1 MGQKGCFWETAEAAN
16 ILKGKAGLM
25 FVGKY
30 NLGGKCVIFDQATA
44 IKKLTQGNLATENGN
59 VLQKS

>member
-1 MGQKGCFWETAEAAN
+1 
-16 ILKGKAGLM
+16 M